1 MSGGYSLVV
10 VFRLLIAMVSLV
22 AEHRLG
28 TWASVVVEHRLSTRG
43 TQAWLLCSLWNLPRP
58 GIKPMSPALAG
69 RFLSTVPPEK
79 SDFFIF
85 LKQNKKEA

>member
-10 VFRLLIAMVSLV
+10 VLRLLIAMVSLV

-28 TWASVVVEHRLSTRG
+28 AWASVVVEHRLSTHG
-43 TQAWLLCSLWNLPRP
+43 TQAWLLHSLWNLPRL

-79 SDFFIF
+79 SDFFMF